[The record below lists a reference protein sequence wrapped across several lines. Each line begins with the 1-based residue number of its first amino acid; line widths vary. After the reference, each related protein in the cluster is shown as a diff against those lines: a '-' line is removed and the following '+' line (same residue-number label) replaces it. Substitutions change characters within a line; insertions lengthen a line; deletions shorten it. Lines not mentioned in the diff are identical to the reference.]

1 MDTATE
7 LIKLHSQIETLA
19 NSERF
24 GANYQ
29 DYKPNSGLYE
39 GLVRRFFD
47 LACSMELPVETL
59 RKCMDG
65 QESISGWFLFLNSRG
80 CKNKFEQMQTIF
92 SDIDQVMN
100 EIIEYWENKSC
111 KY

>member
-1 MDTATE
+1 MDTVTE
-7 LIKLHSQIETLA
+7 LTKLHSQIEMLA

-29 DYKPNSGLYE
+29 DFKPNIDLFE
-39 GLVRRFFD
+39 GLVKRFYYI
-47 LACSMELPVETL
+47 ASTMELPVETL

-65 QESISGWFLFLNSRG
+65 QESMSGWFMFLKSSV
-80 CKNKFEQMQTIF
+80 CANKFEQMQTIF

-100 EIIEYWENKSC
+100 EIIEYWENKL
-111 KY
+111 